1 MKKVLATILIV
12 GFMLSLI
19 SSPLVVSAEIRPYV
33 YEPTVPDT
41 AFAIIALYKMG
52 DYDKVLEGCEWL
64 MAIRTPFDSWG
75 YAYGEDHEAKYTA
88 MAIMALIRGE
98 SIANGRYRD
107 VINSAAYWLIYKQ
120 KADGSWNDYLDA
132 AMAAIALRELLKSKY
147 VEENMTGL
155 EEQLREGLNRA
166 LGWLQV
172 NEPENDVERI
182 FRDIALGDKDDLE
195 KLTVEGELKAY
206 KAFALAYLGEKVSL
220 EGNFFS
226 PMAVAMALYATGNE
240 KYREE
245 LLNMEHFGFW
255 GKLHYRVLDLLDV
268 SQITGFGELR
278 EIACPYL
285 DKIPATEE
293 WQKAVYAHYFV
304 LCSKEPELPENYS
317 ALLPWQVA
325 EVARIK
331 ALLGKPYNDAVGYL
345 ISTSNNGTWKDFYNT
360 AYVVWVLK
368 SLNVSYD
375 YEKSLHYLS
384 ANLTWMLNEK
394 NPKTGEPL
402 YYSIPTYYFSQAAIV
417 FSQFGMSKELN
428 ETLKVLRERQYPN
441 GAFAY
446 THQSVTGITTTARVV
461 WNLEIAGLTNTEL
474 YRKGVDF
481 LRKVLYAEIPEVKPE
496 MANTTFLMVKDGRY
510 VGNTTGRVNPTGLDG
525 YVAIYPSKNPLM
537 IKAVAVEGFRA
548 ESPWRT
554 GNTKYVVIV
563 LVVGALF
570 LAMYGIIW
578 FENRRKK

>member
-1 MKKVLATILIV
+1 MRRVLAAILIV

-41 AFAIIALYKMG
+41 AFSVIALYKTG

-98 SIANGRYRD
+98 SIANGRYKD

-120 KADGSWNDYLDA
+120 KTDGSWNDYLDA
-132 AMAAIALRELLKSKY
+132 AMAAIALKELLKSKY

-155 EEQLREGLNRA
+155 EDQLREGLNRA

-172 NEPENDVERI
+172 HEPTNDVERI
-182 FRDIALGDKDDLE
+182 FRDIALEDREDLE
-195 KLTVEGELKAY
+195 KLKVEGDLKAY
-206 KAFALAYLGEKVSL
+206 RAFALAYLGEKVSL
-220 EGNFFS
+220 DGNFSS
-226 PMAVAMALYATGNE
+226 PMTVAMALYATGSE
-240 KYREE
+240 EYREK
-245 LLNMEHFGFW
+245 LLAMEHFGFW
-255 GKLHYRVLDLLDV
+255 GRLHYRVLDLLDV
-268 SQITGFGELR
+268 SQISGFEELR

-285 DKIPATEE
+285 KKIPLTEE
-293 WQKAVYAHYFV
+293 WQKAVYAHYYV
-304 LCSKEPELPENYS
+304 LCSKRPLLPENYS

-325 EVARIK
+325 EVVRIK
-331 ALLGKPYNDAVGYL
+331 ALLGEPYGDAVDYL
-345 ISTSNNGTWKDFYNT
+345 LSSSENGTWKDFYNT
-360 AYVVWVLK
+360 AYVLWVLK

-375 YEKSLHYLS
+375 YEKSLRYLS
-384 ANLTWMLNEK
+384 ANLTWMLNERDS
-394 NPKTGEPL
+394 KTGNPV

-417 FSQFGMSKELN
+417 FKQFRMNRELN
-428 ETLKVLRERQYPN
+428 ETLKVLKERQYSN

-461 WNLEIAGLTNTEL
+461 WNLQTAGLTDTDL
-474 YRKGVDF
+474 YKKGVGF
-481 LRKVLYAEIPEVKPE
+481 LRKILYAEIPEVKPE
-496 MANTTFLMVKDGRY
+496 MANTTFLMVRDGRY
-510 VGNTTGRVNPTGLDG
+510 VGNSTEKVDTAGLDG

-537 IKAVAVEGFRA
+537 IKAVAVKGFSA
-548 ESPWRT
+548 ESPWREDRI
-554 GNTKYVVIV
+554 KYAVAIT
-563 LVVGALF
+563 VVGVLF
-570 LAMYGIIW
+570 LAMYGVIW
-578 FENRRKK
+578 FENRRRK

>member
-1 MKKVLATILIV
+1 MKRVLATVLIV

-41 AFAIIALYKMG
+41 AFAVLALYKTG

-75 YAYGEDHEAKYTA
+75 YTYSEEHEAKYTA

-132 AMAAIALRELLKSKY
+132 AMAAIALRELLGSKY
-147 VEENMTGL
+147 IEENMTGL
-155 EEQLREGLNRA
+155 EDQLREGLNRA

-182 FRDIALGDKDDLE
+182 FRDIALEDKDDLE

-226 PMAVAMALYATGNE
+226 PMAVAMALYATGNK

-268 SQITGFGELR
+268 SQISGFKELR

-331 ALLGKPYNDAVGYL
+331 ALLEKPYDDAVEYL
-345 ISTSNNGTWKDFYNT
+345 LSSSNNGTWKDFYNT
-360 AYVVWVLK
+360 AYVIWVLK

-375 YEKSLHYLS
+375 YEKSFQYLS
-384 ANLTWMLNEK
+384 ANLTWMLREQDS
-394 NPKTGEPL
+394 KTGNPL

-417 FSQFGMSKELN
+417 FSQFGMKDELN
-428 ETLKVLRERQYPN
+428 KTLEVLKERQYPN

-461 WNLEIAGLTNTEL
+461 WNLEVAGLSDTEI

-496 MANTTFLMVKDGRY
+496 MANTTFLMVDGGKY

-525 YVAIYPSKNPLM
+525 YVVIYPSENPLM
-537 IKAVAVEGFRA
+537 IKAVAVEGFRT
-548 ESPWRT
+548 ESPWKHR
-554 GNTKYVVIV
+554 GFQRALVIV
-563 LVVGALF
+563 AVGLLLV
-570 LAMYGIIW
+570 AMYGVVW
-578 FENRRKK
+578 FENQKKK